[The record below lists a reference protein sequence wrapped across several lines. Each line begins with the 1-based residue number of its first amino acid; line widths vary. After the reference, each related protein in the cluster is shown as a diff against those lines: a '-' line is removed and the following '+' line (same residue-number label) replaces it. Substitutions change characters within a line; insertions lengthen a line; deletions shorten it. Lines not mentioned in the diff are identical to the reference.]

1 MEQWS
6 SWFTVRDSRFTILN
20 SVIINFDSAAS
31 TDMVQ
36 DKTNPSVQYWDVYV
50 MIYNPSIHHLLKNIK
65 TVETL
70 SVWCWHEIRDFIL
83 LRSDSIYFW
92 TSWRWIVRA
101 NRHQTNTSA
110 QWDKRSWWFPFK
122 IRRQYEFGTI
132 WI

>member
-1 MEQWS
+1 MVELVYSQR
-6 SWFTVRDSRFTILN
+6 FTVYNTQQCNHQLWFSSKHWHGTRQNKSFYQFSIE
-20 SVIINFDSAAS
+20 IF
-31 TDMVQ
+31 
-36 DKTNPSVQYWDVYV
+36 

-70 SVWCWHEIRDFIL
+70 SVWCWHETRDFIL
-83 LRSDSIYFW
+83 LRSGSISFW

-122 IRRQYEFGTI
+122 IIRQYEFGTI